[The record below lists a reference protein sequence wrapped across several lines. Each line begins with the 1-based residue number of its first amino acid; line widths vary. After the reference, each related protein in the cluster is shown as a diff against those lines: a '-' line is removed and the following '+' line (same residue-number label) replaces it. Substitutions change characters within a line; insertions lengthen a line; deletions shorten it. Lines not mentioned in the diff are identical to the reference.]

1 LLWPVSGAPIVE
13 GALLTDSAGRI
24 AAVGAEAQVPRPEDA
39 VARRYPD
46 AVLLPGFVNA
56 HTHLELT
63 GLAGQID
70 EPDFVDWILHVRRA
84 KEAAPPDTFGDW
96 ARAGVRDTWRHG
108 ITTVADTGTSGAVVH
123 ALSELGGAGIVYQE
137 AIAPE
142 PDRAAAALAG
152 VRDAIEQLRVAAGP
166 RVTVGVS
173 PHAPYTVSPA
183 LYRAVA
189 TYAREAGLPLAGHLA
204 ESRAETAFVCHGMG
218 PFADGW
224 RRRGIPLGPAAPS
237 PVALLAR
244 LGVLGPDFLAIH
256 AVQTDEGDRSA
267 LAAAGCAV
275 VVCPRSNRRHGH
287 GAPPVAAYLAAGLRV
302 GVGTDS
308 VASVGA
314 LDLLADAREVRVL
327 AGLSA
332 EETLRLLTV
341 DGARCVG
348 QGGGLGTLTPGAWAD
363 LAVWR
368 LPAPLPGP
376 DLAAEALL
384 LARPADLL
392 ATFVSGRPVYQAPTE
407 GADRR

>member
-1 LLWPVSGAPIVE
+1 MGGV
-13 GALLTDSAGRI
+13 LLTDSAGRI
-24 AAVGAEAQVPRPEDA
+24 AAVGTDDQVPRPEDA
-39 VARRYPD
+39 VVRRFPG
-46 AVLLPGFVNA
+46 AALLPGFVNA

-63 GLAGQID
+63 GLAGQIA
-70 EPDFVDWILHVRRA
+70 EPDFIDWILHIRRA
-84 KEAAPPDTFGDW
+84 KDAATPETFCDW

-108 ITTVADTGTSGAVVH
+108 ITTVADTGTSGAVAL

-152 VRDAIEQLRVAAGP
+152 VRDAVERLCAAAGP
-166 RVTVGVS
+166 RVTIGVS

-183 LYRAVA
+183 LYRAA
-189 TYAREAGLPLAGHLA
+189 AAYAREAGLPLAGHIA
-204 ESRAETAFVCHGMG
+204 ESPAESAFVRAGAG

-224 RRRGIPLGPAAPS
+224 RRRGIPLGPPARS
-237 PVALLAR
+237 PIELLAE

-256 AVQTDEGDRSA
+256 AVQADAADCAT
-267 LAAAGCAV
+267 LAETGCAV

-287 GAPPVAAYLAAGLRV
+287 GAPPVAAYLSAGLRV
-302 GVGTDS
+302 GLGTDS

-314 LDLLADAREVRVL
+314 LDLLADAREVRLL

-332 EETLRLLTV
+332 EDTLRLLTV
-341 DGARCVG
+341 GGARCLG
-348 QGGGLGTLTPGAWAD
+348 REGEIGTLAAGAWAD

-368 LPAPLPGP
+368 LPLPPPTP

-384 LARPADLL
+384 LARRTDLL
-392 ATFVSGRPVYQAPTE
+392 ATFVSGRPVYEAPTE
-407 GADRR
+407 GADRG